1 MCLGESGVEDATV
14 DHSEV
19 PLDEQFGSFW
29 VNSADVVS
37 MKMKG
42 FEERTCAAFCV
53 PEYI

>member
-29 VNSADVVS
+29 VNSADVIS